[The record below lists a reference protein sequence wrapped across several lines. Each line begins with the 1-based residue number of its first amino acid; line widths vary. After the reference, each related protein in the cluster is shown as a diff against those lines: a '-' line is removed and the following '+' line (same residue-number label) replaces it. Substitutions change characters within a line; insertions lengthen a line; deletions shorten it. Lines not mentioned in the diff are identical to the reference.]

1 MNLSRSKNGP
11 GQLPYAIIIIILSIT
26 ILLGSA
32 SITDRIDASSNRSE
46 IGQPDRDCLFN
57 PSLPKCI
64 PGPEV
69 CPEEFAMN
77 SHEQC
82 VPKHAGGCPEDYHSH
97 ENDESGRCIPDN
109 IPCNEGYI
117 INPDYPECQLME
129 QVCNEDPNLTD
140 CTSEANAL
148 QNSSNA
154 MLDS

>member
-1 MNLSRSKNGP
+1 MHHLTAVKLDS
-11 GQLPYAIIIIILSIT
+11 QIEIVYLIHLCQ
-26 ILLGSA
+26 SA
-32 SITDRIDASSNRSE
+32 FR
-46 IGQPDRDCLFN
+46 
-57 PSLPKCI
+57 
-64 PGPEV
+64 GPEG

-82 VPKHAGGCPEDYHSH
+82 VPKHAGGCPEGYHSH

-129 QVCNEDPNLTD
+129 QVCNEHPNLTD